1 MGANNKT
8 YEMLVGLYVTDD
20 ERYSRYREAMTPILE
35 GYGGSFR
42 YDFTIGEVLKS
53 ESAQP
58 INRLFILTF
67 PDVRSKDGFFASG
80 DQLAEGNQ
88 ELFLLQKQAD
98 GEWKIARYIFATTNP
113 PKG

>member
-1 MGANNKT
+1 MGANNEK
-8 YEMLVGLYVTDD
+8 YEMLIGLYVTDD
-20 ERYSRYREAMTPILE
+20 EKYSRYRERMAPILE

-67 PDVRSKDGFFASG
+67 PDVWSKDNFFADERYVGVRAKFFEPAVRTVTYISEYVRG
-80 DQLAEGNQ
+80 
-88 ELFLLQKQAD
+88 
-98 GEWKIARYIFATTNP
+98 IAT
-113 PKG
+113 